1 MQPTHPTNPV
11 QLKLRDSHC
20 MFIVHNIAGT
30 LCPQSWGFAA
40 PDDDDVDNHE
50 AAEEGEEDDDEGV
63 FVGEAAADLLDD
75 VDQEEREGGEEDEGE
90 IVLEVVQLRHEA
102 VEKARHLEDCCR
114 RPVSQS
120 VHWWRLFSWK
130 QPVQMPA
137 SNMEVLIQL
146 AL

>member
-1 MQPTHPTNPV
+1 
-11 QLKLRDSHC
+11 

-30 LCPQSWGFAA
+30 LCPQSGEFAA

-102 VEKARHLEDCCR
+102 VEKARNLEDCCR

-120 VHWWRLFSWK
+120 VHW
-130 QPVQMPA
+130 
-137 SNMEVLIQL
+137 
-146 AL
+146 

>member
-1 MQPTHPTNPV
+1 
-11 QLKLRDSHC
+11 
-20 MFIVHNIAGT
+20 MFIVHNIFGT
-30 LCPQSWGFAA
+30 LCPQSWEFASA
-40 PDDDDVDNHE
+40 DDDDVDNHE

-75 VDQEEREGGEEDEGE
+75 VDKEEREGGEEDEGE

-102 VEKARHLEDCCR
+102 VKKARDLEDCCR